1 MKKMCYMLHMF
12 KLIYTCIQPP
22 NPQNP
27 NPQNELKDK
36 EVRVLLILYNQLFS
50 NSIFCLMAYLFL
62 SYCLSS
68 MFVQCF
74 SERNIAQVAV
84 HYRSSCGESDLSGL
98 IHWLIVSLFVSLFVS
113 LWWLIISLFVSL
125 WWLIISLFVSLWWLT
140 VRLFINLRG
149 LISKSKFAVGHDVK
163 EDLIVTGKSFN
174 GSTGIALLKIS
185 KDLLVTRTFEGVWF
199 LGVLLIESVDQ
210 AFRDFIVFTRN
221 PLARTF

>member
-1 MKKMCYMLHMF
+1 
-12 KLIYTCIQPP
+12 
-22 NPQNP
+22 
-27 NPQNELKDK
+27 
-36 EVRVLLILYNQLFS
+36 
-50 NSIFCLMAYLFL
+50 MAYLFL
-62 SYCLSS
+62 SYCLIS

-125 WWLIISLFVSLWWLT
+125 WWLT

-174 GSTGIALLKIS
+174 GSTRIALLKIS

-210 AFRDFIVFTRN
+210 VFRDFIVFTRN